1 VKFLLDTCVLSELVK
16 RVPETQVLKWLQ
28 ENKAHE
34 LCISAM
40 TLAELQRG
48 VVRMPKSKRQLELA
62 EWLLN
67 LEIGFEDRILAFD
80 HLVAK
85 VWAEMTSEAEAQGK
99 SMTSFDSIIAA
110 TARAHGCKLVTRN
123 IKDFKNARIEVINP
137 WVAQ

>member
-1 VKFLLDTCVLSELVK
+1 
-16 RVPETQVLKWLQ
+16 
-28 ENKAHE
+28 
-34 LCISAM
+34 
-40 TLAELQRG
+40 
-48 VVRMPKSKRQLELA
+48 MPKSKRQLELA

-80 HLVAK
+80 HQVAK

-123 IKDFKNARIEVINP
+123 IKNFKNARIEVINP